1 MNTDRKGEK
10 IQKSEKR
17 WNDEN
22 ENSWKEK
29 RGGKGKSTF
38 FIS

>member
-1 MNTDRKGEK
+1 MNTDRKGEN

-17 WNDEN
+17 WND